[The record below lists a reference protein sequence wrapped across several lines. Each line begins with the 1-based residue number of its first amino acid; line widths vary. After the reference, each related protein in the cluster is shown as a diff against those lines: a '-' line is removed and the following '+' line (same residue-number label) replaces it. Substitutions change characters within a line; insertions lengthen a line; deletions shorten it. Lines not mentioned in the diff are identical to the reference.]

1 MTIFAFEWNE
11 EKALIN
17 ISKHG
22 VSFEEASTVFSDD
35 HSITIYDEAH
45 SIDEDRY
52 VDIGLSVS
60 NRLLVVV
67 YTERTDHIRIISARQ
82 ATGAERRLY
91 EQ

>member
-1 MTIFAFEWNE
+1 MAAFGFEWNE
-11 EKALIN
+11 EKALLN

-35 HSITIYDEAH
+35 HSITIYDDVH
-45 SIDEDRY
+45 SVDEDRY
-52 VDIGLSVS
+52 IDIGLSIS

-82 ATGAERRLY
+82 ASGTERRLY